1 MSTVSYAPVGYMPMP
16 AGFTF
21 KNLFEQGRPRHDRN
35 DPFRVRHPQ
44 MPLSRRAKIFAP
56 FDALRGFKDQIVLKE
71 KENENVYTVLHRA
84 RVGGFIRAD
93 GDGSEDEAGGE
104 VYLVGK

>member
-1 MSTVSYAPVGYMPMP
+1 MSALGYMPMP
-16 AGFTF
+16 EGFRYREVAL
-21 KNLFEQGRPRHDRN
+21 KGKPAHDRY
-35 DPFRVRHPQ
+35 DWFSLKHPK
-44 MPLSRRAKIFAP
+44 MDVLHRAKIFAP

-104 VYLVGK
+104 VYLAGE